1 MKTPILGGEYITRS
15 TNAGANRCI
24 NLFAEEVQEGGK
36 EPAFFSRCPGLTKKV
51 TVGTG
56 PIRGA
61 IKAGA
66 NAYVVSGDKFY
77 KITPSYTVTEK
88 GTVDSGSAAASMA
101 FNGTQV
107 MIVTNPKGYIYNT
120 GTNAFAEITDAD
132 FPGAVTVDFL
142 DGYFVFN
149 EDNSQKIWV
158 TSLLDGTAID
168 PLEFASA
175 EGHPDNI
182 IAIKVSH
189 REVWL
194 FGEDSIEVFYN
205 SGEVDFPL
213 SRIQGAFIETGCAAP
228 ASIAKLDNSLFWLGS
243 DARGKGLIY
252 RADGYTAKRISN
264 HSVETL
270 IHSFESTIDAIGYS
284 YQQMGHS
291 FYVLTFPSA
300 DRTICY
306 DVATGLWHERADYSG
321 GEFHQHRSRCMF
333 MFNEQVHV
341 GDRLNGNLYVFD
353 PDNYTDNG
361 KAQVWLR
368 SWRALPAG
376 KNTLKR
382 MIHHQLQVDCEAGVG
397 LSSGQGS
404 LAEVILRWSDDG
416 GHTFGN
422 SHVKSIGR
430 MGETTHK
437 AIWKRLGMSR
447 DRVYELSGSDPV
459 KIIIM
464 GAELRA
470 TMANS

>member
-36 EPAFFSRCPGLTKKV
+36 EPAFLTRCPGLVRKV

-61 IKAGA
+61 IRAGT
-66 NAYVVSGDKFY
+66 NAYVVSGSKFY
-77 KITPSYTVTEK
+77 KITPAYSVSEE
-88 GTVDSGSAAASMA
+88 GTVDSGSSFASMA

-120 GTNAFAEITDAD
+120 ATDAFAEITDAD

-149 EDNSQKIWV
+149 EDNSQKVWV
-158 TSLLDGTAID
+158 TSLLDGTAVD
-168 PLEFASA
+168 PLDFASA

-182 IAIKVSH
+182 VAIKVSH

-194 FGEDSIEVFYN
+194 FGENSIEVFYN
-205 SGEVDFPL
+205 SGNADFPL
-213 SRIQGAFIETGCAAP
+213 ARIQGAFIEAGCTAP
-228 ASIAKLDNSLFWLGS
+228 ASVTKLDNSLFWLGS

-264 HSVETL
+264 HSIETL
-270 IHSFESTIDAIGYS
+270 IHSFGTTVDAIGYS

-291 FYVLTFPSA
+291 FYVLTFPTA
-300 DRTICY
+300 DRTLCY
-306 DVATGLWHERADYSG
+306 DISTGLWHERASYSA

-333 MFNEQVHV
+333 LLNEQVHV
-341 GDRLNGNLYVFD
+341 GDRLNGYIYVFD
-353 PDNYTDNG
+353 HDVYTDNG
-361 KAQVWLR
+361 DPQVWLR
-368 SWRALPAG
+368 SWRALPPG

-382 MIHHQLQVDCEAGVG
+382 MIHHQLQLDCEVGVG
-397 LSSGQGS
+397 LNSGQGS
-404 LAEVILRWSDDG
+404 LPEVRLRWSDDG

-422 SHVKSIGR
+422 THIKSIGR
-430 MGETTHK
+430 IGETTHK
-437 AIWKRLGMSR
+437 AIWKRLGITR

-459 KIIIM
+459 KITIM

-470 TMANS
+470 TVCNS